1 MSPPILFVIKILDL
15 SLLNTIYHYPRK
27 DSNGKWQSGAID
39 LIIKD
44 NNTGEK
50 FLETI
55 VDPSYEY
62 YMLLDGQEIPNY
74 TLEYAMKDDCK
85 CIIVPYQ
92 QLQKDIAER
101 LGLLNKFYDNIR
113 NGNIFECSF
122 AFTIPDD
129 LHSERWYV
137 DSDNV
142 YRREVN
148 VIDGLYDMSLVIH
161 GAYGDTNCY
170 TRCADNE
177 VLNPVDKITE
187 YRKKIDKYY
196 DDIMSELTDYKI

>member
-1 MSPPILFVIKILDL
+1 MSKIIFRSTD
-15 SLLNTIYHYPRK
+15 I
-27 DSNGKWQSGAID
+27 QSEKESRIITGRAIVFESWSKNLGGFYEIIHRGAITQE
-39 LIIKD
+39 LIDKSDIIMNINHD
-44 NNTGEK
+44 DEK
-50 FLETI
+50 M
-55 VDPSYEY
+55 VARSRQ
-62 YMLLDGQEIPNY
+62 GKG
-74 TLEYAMKDDCK
+74 TLSVSLKDDG
-85 CIIVPYQ
+85 VYFSFEAPTTSRG
-92 QLQKDIAER
+92 DE
-101 LGLLNKFYDNIR
+101 LLYNIR

>member
-1 MSPPILFVIKILDL
+1 MSKIIFRSTDIQ
-15 SLLNTIYHYPRK
+15 SEKESRTITGRAIVFESWSKNLGGFYEIIHR
-27 DSNGKWQSGAID
+27 GAITQE
-39 LIIKD
+39 LIDKSDIIMNINHD
-44 NNTGEK
+44 DEK
-50 FLETI
+50 MVARSRQGKGTLSVSLRDDGVYFSFEAPTTSRG
-55 VDPSYEY
+55 DE
-62 YMLLDGQEIPNY
+62 LLYN
-74 TLEYAMKDDCK
+74 
-85 CIIVPYQ
+85 V
-92 QLQKDIAER
+92 
-101 LGLLNKFYDNIR
+101 R

-129 LHSERWYV
+129 IHSERWYV

-161 GAYGDTNCY
+161 GAYGDTNCQ

-177 VLNPVDKITE
+177 VLNPGDKITE

-196 DDIMSELTDYKI
+196 DDKMSELTDYKI

>member
-1 MSPPILFVIKILDL
+1 MSKIIFRSTDIQ
-15 SLLNTIYHYPRK
+15 SEKESRTITGRAIVFESWSKNLGGFYEIIHR
-27 DSNGKWQSGAID
+27 GAITQE
-39 LIIKD
+39 LIDKSDIIMNINHD
-44 NNTGEK
+44 DEK
-50 FLETI
+50 MVARSRQGKGTLSVSLRDDGVYFSFEAPTTSRG
-55 VDPSYEY
+55 DE
-62 YMLLDGQEIPNY
+62 LLY
-74 TLEYAMKDDCK
+74 
-85 CIIVPYQ
+85 
-92 QLQKDIAER
+92 
-101 LGLLNKFYDNIR
+101 NIR

-177 VLNPVDKITE
+177 VLNPGDKITE

-196 DDIMSELTDYKI
+196 DDKMSELTDYKI

>member
-1 MSPPILFVIKILDL
+1 MSKIIFRSTD
-15 SLLNTIYHYPRK
+15 I
-27 DSNGKWQSGAID
+27 QSEKESRIITGRAIVFESWSKNLGGFYEIIHRGAITQE
-39 LIIKD
+39 LIDKSDIIMNINHD
-44 NNTGEK
+44 DEK
-50 FLETI
+50 MVARSRQGKGTLSVSLRDDGVYFSFEAPTTSRG
-55 VDPSYEY
+55 DE
-62 YMLLDGQEIPNY
+62 LLY
-74 TLEYAMKDDCK
+74 
-85 CIIVPYQ
+85 
-92 QLQKDIAER
+92 
-101 LGLLNKFYDNIR
+101 NIR

-129 LHSERWYV
+129 IHSERWYV

-161 GAYGDTNCY
+161 GAYGDTNCQ

-177 VLNPVDKITE
+177 VLNPGDKITE

-196 DDIMSELTDYKI
+196 DDKMSELTDYKI

>member
-1 MSPPILFVIKILDL
+1 MSKIIFRSTD
-15 SLLNTIYHYPRK
+15 I
-27 DSNGKWQSGAID
+27 QSEKESRIITGRAIVFESWSKNLGGFYEIIHRGAITQE
-39 LIIKD
+39 LIDKSDIIMNINHD
-44 NNTGEK
+44 DEK
-50 FLETI
+50 M
-55 VDPSYEY
+55 VARSRQ
-62 YMLLDGQEIPNY
+62 GKG
-74 TLEYAMKDDCK
+74 TLSVSLKDDG
-85 CIIVPYQ
+85 VYFSFEAPTTSRG
-92 QLQKDIAER
+92 DE
-101 LGLLNKFYDNIR
+101 LLYNIR

-161 GAYGDTNCY
+161 GAYGDTNCQ

-177 VLNPVDKITE
+177 VLNPGDKITE

-196 DDIMSELTDYKI
+196 DDKMSELTDYKI

>member
-1 MSPPILFVIKILDL
+1 MNINHDDEKMVARSRQGKGTL
-15 SLLNTIYHYPRK
+15 SVSL
-27 DSNGKWQSGAID
+27 
-39 LIIKD
+39 
-44 NNTGEK
+44 
-50 FLETI
+50 
-55 VDPSYEY
+55 
-62 YMLLDGQEIPNY
+62 
-74 TLEYAMKDDCK
+74 KDDG
-85 CIIVPYQ
+85 VYFSFEAPTTSRG
-92 QLQKDIAER
+92 DE
-101 LGLLNKFYDNIR
+101 LLYNIR

>member
-1 MSPPILFVIKILDL
+1 MSKIIFRSTD
-15 SLLNTIYHYPRK
+15 I
-27 DSNGKWQSGAID
+27 QSEKESRIITGRAIVFESWSKNLGGFYEIIHRGAITQE
-39 LIIKD
+39 LIDKSDIIMNINHD
-44 NNTGEK
+44 DEK
-50 FLETI
+50 M
-55 VDPSYEY
+55 VARSRQ
-62 YMLLDGQEIPNY
+62 GKG
-74 TLEYAMKDDCK
+74 TLSVSLKDDG
-85 CIIVPYQ
+85 VYFSFEAPTTSRG
-92 QLQKDIAER
+92 DE
-101 LGLLNKFYDNIR
+101 LLYNIR

-129 LHSERWYV
+129 IHSERWYV

>member
-1 MSPPILFVIKILDL
+1 MSKIIFRSTD
-15 SLLNTIYHYPRK
+15 I
-27 DSNGKWQSGAID
+27 QSEKESRIITGRAIVFESWSKNLGGFYEIIHRGAITQE
-39 LIIKD
+39 LIDKSDIIMNINHD
-44 NNTGEK
+44 DEK
-50 FLETI
+50 M
-55 VDPSYEY
+55 VARSRQ
-62 YMLLDGQEIPNY
+62 GKG
-74 TLEYAMKDDCK
+74 TLSVSLKDDG
-85 CIIVPYQ
+85 VYFSFEAPTTSRG
-92 QLQKDIAER
+92 DE
-101 LGLLNKFYDNIR
+101 LLYNIR

-161 GAYGDTNCY
+161 GAYGDTNCQA
-170 TRCADNE
+170 RCADNE
-177 VLNPVDKITE
+177 VLNPGDKITE

-196 DDIMSELTDYKI
+196 DDKMSELTDYKI

>member
-1 MSPPILFVIKILDL
+1 MSKIIFRSTD
-15 SLLNTIYHYPRK
+15 I
-27 DSNGKWQSGAID
+27 QSEKESRIITGRAIVFESWSKNLGGFYEIIHRGAITQE
-39 LIIKD
+39 LIDKSDIIMNINHD
-44 NNTGEK
+44 DEK
-50 FLETI
+50 M
-55 VDPSYEY
+55 VARSRQ
-62 YMLLDGQEIPNY
+62 GKG
-74 TLEYAMKDDCK
+74 TLSVSLKDDG
-85 CIIVPYQ
+85 VYFSFEAPTTSRG
-92 QLQKDIAER
+92 DE
-101 LGLLNKFYDNIR
+101 LLYNIR

-161 GAYGDTNCY
+161 GAYGDTNCQ

-177 VLNPVDKITE
+177 VLNPGDIFTE

-196 DDIMSELTDYKI
+196 DDKMSELTDYKI

>member
-1 MSPPILFVIKILDL
+1 MSKIIFRSTDIQ
-15 SLLNTIYHYPRK
+15 SEKESRTITGRAIVFESWSKNLGGFYEIIHR
-27 DSNGKWQSGAID
+27 GAITQE
-39 LIIKD
+39 LIDKSDIIMNINHD
-44 NNTGEK
+44 DEK
-50 FLETI
+50 I
-55 VDPSYEY
+55 VARSRQ
-62 YMLLDGQEIPNY
+62 GKG
-74 TLEYAMKDDCK
+74 TLSVSLKDDG
-85 CIIVPYQ
+85 VYFSFEAPTTSRG
-92 QLQKDIAER
+92 DE
-101 LGLLNKFYDNIR
+101 LLYNIR

-129 LHSERWYV
+129 IHSERWYV

-161 GAYGDTNCY
+161 GAYGDTNCQ

-177 VLNPVDKITE
+177 VLNPGDKITE

-196 DDIMSELTDYKI
+196 DDKMSELTDYKI

>member
-1 MSPPILFVIKILDL
+1 MSKIIFRSTDIQ
-15 SLLNTIYHYPRK
+15 SEKESRTITGRAIVFESWSKNLGGFYEIIHR
-27 DSNGKWQSGAID
+27 GAITQE
-39 LIIKD
+39 LIDKSDIIMNINHND
-44 NNTGEK
+44 EK
-50 FLETI
+50 MVARSRQGKGTLSVSLRDDGVYFSFEAPTTSRG
-55 VDPSYEY
+55 DE
-62 YMLLDGQEIPNY
+62 LLYN
-74 TLEYAMKDDCK
+74 
-85 CIIVPYQ
+85 V
-92 QLQKDIAER
+92 
-101 LGLLNKFYDNIR
+101 R

-161 GAYGDTNCY
+161 GAYGDTNCQ

-177 VLNPVDKITE
+177 VLNPGDKITE

-196 DDIMSELTDYKI
+196 DDKMSELTDYKI

>member
-1 MSPPILFVIKILDL
+1 MSKIIFRSTDIQ
-15 SLLNTIYHYPRK
+15 SEKESRTITGRAIVFESWSKNLGGFYEIIHR
-27 DSNGKWQSGAID
+27 GAITQE
-39 LIIKD
+39 LIDKSDIIMNINHD
-44 NNTGEK
+44 DEK
-50 FLETI
+50 M
-55 VDPSYEY
+55 VARSRQ
-62 YMLLDGQEIPNY
+62 GKG
-74 TLEYAMKDDCK
+74 TLSVSLKDDG
-85 CIIVPYQ
+85 VYFSFEAPTTSRG
-92 QLQKDIAER
+92 DE
-101 LGLLNKFYDNIR
+101 LLYNIR

-129 LHSERWYV
+129 IHSERWYV

-161 GAYGDTNCY
+161 GAYGDTNCQ

-177 VLNPVDKITE
+177 VLNPGDKITE

-196 DDIMSELTDYKI
+196 DDKMSELTDYKI

>member
-1 MSPPILFVIKILDL
+1 MSKIIFRSTDIQ
-15 SLLNTIYHYPRK
+15 SEKESRTITGRAIVFESWSKNLGGFYEIIHR
-27 DSNGKWQSGAID
+27 GAITQE
-39 LIIKD
+39 LIDKSDIIMNINHD
-44 NNTGEK
+44 DEK
-50 FLETI
+50 M
-55 VDPSYEY
+55 VARSRQ
-62 YMLLDGQEIPNY
+62 GKG
-74 TLEYAMKDDCK
+74 TLSVSLKDDG
-85 CIIVPYQ
+85 VYFSFEAPTTSRG
-92 QLQKDIAER
+92 DE
-101 LGLLNKFYDNIR
+101 LLYNIR

-161 GAYGDTNCY
+161 GAYGDTNCQ

-177 VLNPVDKITE
+177 VLNPGDKITE

-196 DDIMSELTDYKI
+196 DDKMSELTDYKI

>member
-1 MSPPILFVIKILDL
+1 MSKIIFRSTD
-15 SLLNTIYHYPRK
+15 I
-27 DSNGKWQSGAID
+27 QSEKESRIITGRAIVFESWSKNLGGFYEIIHRGAITQE
-39 LIIKD
+39 LIDKSDIIMNINHD
-44 NNTGEK
+44 DEK
-50 FLETI
+50 MVARSRQGKGTLSVSLRDDGVYFSFEAPTTSRG
-55 VDPSYEY
+55 DE
-62 YMLLDGQEIPNY
+62 LLY
-74 TLEYAMKDDCK
+74 
-85 CIIVPYQ
+85 
-92 QLQKDIAER
+92 
-101 LGLLNKFYDNIR
+101 NIR

-161 GAYGDTNCY
+161 GAYGDTNCQ

-177 VLNPVDKITE
+177 VLNPGDKIME
-187 YRKKIDKYY
+187 YRKKIDKYL
-196 DDIMSELTDYKI
+196 DDKMSELTDYKI

>member
-1 MSPPILFVIKILDL
+1 MSKIIFRSTD
-15 SLLNTIYHYPRK
+15 I
-27 DSNGKWQSGAID
+27 QSEKESRIITGRAIVFESWSKNLGGFYEIIHRGAITQE
-39 LIIKD
+39 LIDKSDIIMNINHD
-44 NNTGEK
+44 DEK
-50 FLETI
+50 M
-55 VDPSYEY
+55 VARSRQ
-62 YMLLDGQEIPNY
+62 GKG
-74 TLEYAMKDDCK
+74 TLSVSLKDDG
-85 CIIVPYQ
+85 VYFSFEAPTTSRG
-92 QLQKDIAER
+92 DE
-101 LGLLNKFYDNIR
+101 LLYNIR

-177 VLNPVDKITE
+177 VLNPADKITE

>member
-1 MSPPILFVIKILDL
+1 MSKIIFRSTD
-15 SLLNTIYHYPRK
+15 I
-27 DSNGKWQSGAID
+27 QSEKESRIITGRAIVFESWSKNLGGFYEIIHRGAITQE
-39 LIIKD
+39 LIDKSDIIMNINHD
-44 NNTGEK
+44 DEK
-50 FLETI
+50 M
-55 VDPSYEY
+55 VARSRQ
-62 YMLLDGQEIPNY
+62 GKG
-74 TLEYAMKDDCK
+74 TLSVSLKDDG
-85 CIIVPYQ
+85 VYFSFEAPTTSRG
-92 QLQKDIAER
+92 DE
-101 LGLLNKFYDNIR
+101 LLYNIR

-170 TRCADNE
+170 TRCVDNE

>member
-1 MSPPILFVIKILDL
+1 MSKIIFRSTD
-15 SLLNTIYHYPRK
+15 I
-27 DSNGKWQSGAID
+27 QSEKESRIITGRAIVFESWSKNLGGFYEIIHRGAITQE
-39 LIIKD
+39 LIDKSDIIMNINHD
-44 NNTGEK
+44 DEK
-50 FLETI
+50 MVARSHQGKGTLSVSLRDDGVYFSFEAPTTSRG
-55 VDPSYEY
+55 DE
-62 YMLLDGQEIPNY
+62 LLY
-74 TLEYAMKDDCK
+74 
-85 CIIVPYQ
+85 
-92 QLQKDIAER
+92 
-101 LGLLNKFYDNIR
+101 NIR

-161 GAYGDTNCY
+161 GAYGDTNCQ

-177 VLNPVDKITE
+177 VLNPGDKITE
-187 YRKKIDKYY
+187 YRKKIDKYL
-196 DDIMSELTDYKI
+196 DDKMSELTDYKI

>member
-1 MSPPILFVIKILDL
+1 MSKIIFRSTD
-15 SLLNTIYHYPRK
+15 I
-27 DSNGKWQSGAID
+27 QSEKESRIITGRAIVFESWSKNLGGFYEIIHRGAITQE
-39 LIIKD
+39 LIDKSDIIMNINHD
-44 NNTGEK
+44 DEK
-50 FLETI
+50 M
-55 VDPSYEY
+55 VARSRQ
-62 YMLLDGQEIPNY
+62 GKG
-74 TLEYAMKDDCK
+74 TLSVSLKDDG
-85 CIIVPYQ
+85 VYFSFEAPTTSRG
-92 QLQKDIAER
+92 DE
-101 LGLLNKFYDNIR
+101 LLYNVR
-113 NGNIFECSF
+113 SGNIFECSF

-161 GAYGDTNCY
+161 GAYGDTNCQ

-177 VLNPVDKITE
+177 VLNPGDKITE

-196 DDIMSELTDYKI
+196 DDKMSELTDYKI

>member
-1 MSPPILFVIKILDL
+1 MSKIIFRSTDIQ
-15 SLLNTIYHYPRK
+15 SEKESRTITGRAIVFESWSKNLGGFYEIIHR
-27 DSNGKWQSGAID
+27 GAITQE
-39 LIIKD
+39 LIDKSDIIMNINHD
-44 NNTGEK
+44 DEK
-50 FLETI
+50 MVARSRQGKGTLSVSLRDDGVYFSFEAPTTSRG
-55 VDPSYEY
+55 DE
-62 YMLLDGQEIPNY
+62 LLY
-74 TLEYAMKDDCK
+74 
-85 CIIVPYQ
+85 
-92 QLQKDIAER
+92 
-101 LGLLNKFYDNIR
+101 NIR

-129 LHSERWYV
+129 IHSERWYV

-161 GAYGDTNCY
+161 GAYGDTNCQ

-177 VLNPVDKITE
+177 VLNPGDKITE

-196 DDIMSELTDYKI
+196 DDKMSELTDYKI

>member
-1 MSPPILFVIKILDL
+1 MSKIIFRSTD
-15 SLLNTIYHYPRK
+15 I
-27 DSNGKWQSGAID
+27 QSEKESRIITGRAIVFESWSKNLGGFYEIIHRGAITQE
-39 LIIKD
+39 LIDKSDIIMNINHD
-44 NNTGEK
+44 DEK
-50 FLETI
+50 M
-55 VDPSYEY
+55 VARSRQ
-62 YMLLDGQEIPNY
+62 GKG
-74 TLEYAMKDDCK
+74 TLSVSLKDDG
-85 CIIVPYQ
+85 VYFSFEAPTTSRG
-92 QLQKDIAER
+92 DE
-101 LGLLNKFYDNIR
+101 LLYNIR

-177 VLNPVDKITE
+177 VLNPGDKITE

-196 DDIMSELTDYKI
+196 DDKMSELTDYKI

>member
-1 MSPPILFVIKILDL
+1 MSKIIFRSTD
-15 SLLNTIYHYPRK
+15 I
-27 DSNGKWQSGAID
+27 QSEKESRIITGRAIVFESWSKNLGGFYEIIHRGAITQE
-39 LIIKD
+39 LIDKSDIIMNINHD
-44 NNTGEK
+44 DEK
-50 FLETI
+50 M
-55 VDPSYEY
+55 VARSRQ
-62 YMLLDGQEIPNY
+62 GKG
-74 TLEYAMKDDCK
+74 TLSVSLKDDG
-85 CIIVPYQ
+85 VYFSFEAPTTSRG
-92 QLQKDIAER
+92 DE
-101 LGLLNKFYDNIR
+101 LLYNIR

-129 LHSERWYV
+129 IHSERWYV

-161 GAYGDTNCY
+161 GAYGDTNCQ

-177 VLNPVDKITE
+177 VLNPGDKITE

-196 DDIMSELTDYKI
+196 DDKMSELTDYKI

>member
-1 MSPPILFVIKILDL
+1 MSKIIFRSTD
-15 SLLNTIYHYPRK
+15 I
-27 DSNGKWQSGAID
+27 QSEKEGRIITGRAIVFESWSKNLGGFYEIIHRGAITQE
-39 LIIKD
+39 LIDKSDIIMNINHD
-44 NNTGEK
+44 DEK
-50 FLETI
+50 MVARSRQGKGTLSVSLRDDGVYFSFEAPTTSRG
-55 VDPSYEY
+55 DE
-62 YMLLDGQEIPNY
+62 LLYN
-74 TLEYAMKDDCK
+74 
-85 CIIVPYQ
+85 V
-92 QLQKDIAER
+92 
-101 LGLLNKFYDNIR
+101 R

-161 GAYGDTNCY
+161 GAYGDTNCQ

-177 VLNPVDKITE
+177 VLNPGDKITE
-187 YRKKIDKYY
+187 YRKKIV
-196 DDIMSELTDYKI
+196 

>member
-1 MSPPILFVIKILDL
+1 MSKVIFRSTDIQSEKE
-15 SLLNTIYHYPRK
+15 SRTITGRAIVFESWSKNLGGFYEIIH
-27 DSNGKWQSGAID
+27 GGAIAQE
-39 LIIKD
+39 LIDKSDIIMNINHD
-44 NNTGEK
+44 DEK
-50 FLETI
+50 M
-55 VDPSYEY
+55 VARSRQ
-62 YMLLDGQEIPNY
+62 GKG
-74 TLEYAMKDDCK
+74 TLSISLKDDG
-85 CIIVPYQ
+85 VYFSFEAPTTSRG
-92 QLQKDIAER
+92 DE
-101 LGLLNKFYDNIR
+101 LLYNIR

-129 LHSERWYV
+129 IHSERWYV

-161 GAYGDTNCY
+161 GAYGDTNCQ

-177 VLNPVDKITE
+177 VLNPGDKITE

-196 DDIMSELTDYKI
+196 DDKMSELTDYKI

>member
-1 MSPPILFVIKILDL
+1 MSKIIFRSTD
-15 SLLNTIYHYPRK
+15 I
-27 DSNGKWQSGAID
+27 QSEKESRIITGRAIVFESWSKNLGGFYEIIHRGAITQE
-39 LIIKD
+39 LIDKSDIIMNINHD
-44 NNTGEK
+44 DEK
-50 FLETI
+50 M
-55 VDPSYEY
+55 VARSRQ
-62 YMLLDGQEIPNY
+62 GKG
-74 TLEYAMKDDCK
+74 TLSVSLKDDG
-85 CIIVPYQ
+85 VYFSFEAPTTSRG
-92 QLQKDIAER
+92 DE
-101 LGLLNKFYDNIR
+101 LLYNVR

-161 GAYGDTNCY
+161 GAYGYTNCQ

-177 VLNPVDKITE
+177 VLNPGDKITE
-187 YRKKIDKYY
+187 YRKKIDKYL
-196 DDIMSELTDYKI
+196 DDKMSELTDYKI